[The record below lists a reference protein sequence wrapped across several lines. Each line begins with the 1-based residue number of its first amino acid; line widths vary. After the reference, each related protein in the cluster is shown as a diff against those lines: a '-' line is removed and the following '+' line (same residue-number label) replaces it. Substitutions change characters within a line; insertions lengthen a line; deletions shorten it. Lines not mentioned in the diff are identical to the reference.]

1 MIDHSRLQ
9 ELIDDFGEEDLAD
22 LIGSFLEEA
31 AETVDA
37 LEGTIS
43 EAYTK
48 ERAELFHFLKGCAL
62 NVGAMNLADVCEAFE
77 NRHGGFS
84 VDEYQ
89 SMKSDFD
96 QVQAF
101 FANGGLR
108 QVA

>member
-9 ELIDDFGEEDLAD
+9 ELINDFGEEDLAD
-22 LIGSFLEEA
+22 LIDSFLEEA
-31 AETVDA
+31 VETVDA

-62 NVGAMNLADVCEAFE
+62 NVGAMKLADVCETFE
-77 NRHGGFS
+77 NRHSGFS
-84 VDEYQ
+84 TEEYQ
-89 SMKSDFD
+89 SMKADFA

-101 FANGGLR
+101 FASGGLK